1 MLPLSSKQLLI
12 GTVDGVG
19 GFDTAHYNELAA
31 SCSRAYFEAAENR
44 EEFRELTK
52 IIGTNSTKVVDQL
65 ALESLAEDSE
75 ASVVVLVHKPGGQAI
90 SPREVTYPIVLD
102 GVPDG
107 FPSQAVA
114 ARVKD
119 IVDAVAKRTPLNRL
133 DGVTFASDYMRAVSL
148 VDRGDERLRPEQASP
163 EGAGKAILVFREGVS
178 KGRVVVPLAT
188 AHSLLENPTQPMNGA
203 RYALTYLLALVSA
216 IEITDD
222 AVPGLLGQSIED
234 SYEGWRYR
242 YVHGALDSYLA
253 SRLSAQEGDS
263 TELMKHY
270 RDLMEAQMRS
280 ATDAVIAAK
289 VAYRESGDV
298 SAVSETA
305 LWAGGCILD
314 AAGRLLG
321 TAHAFKLPP
330 IEPGGSLSEH
340 VATAGLQQ
348 WLRTFSEDLQSLY
361 ERSGE
366 RSTIS
371 DRFRFNRHADRLLWS
386 FGMATWPLPNG
397 GWWVHVS
404 GT

>member
-1 MLPLSSKQLLI
+1 MERSCPTAYPYPINADGTTRPLILAAHEDIKVVVLPLSSKQLLI

-203 RYALTYLLALVSA
+203 RYALTYLLALVSP
-216 IEITDD
+216 
-222 AVPGLLGQSIED
+222 AVRI
-234 SYEGWRYR
+234 
-242 YVHGALDSYLA
+242 VVA
-253 SRLSAQEGDS
+253 S
-263 TELMKHY
+263 
-270 RDLMEAQMRS
+270 
-280 ATDAVIAAK
+280 
-289 VAYRESGDV
+289 
-298 SAVSETA
+298 
-305 LWAGGCILD
+305 
-314 AAGRLLG
+314 
-321 TAHAFKLPP
+321 
-330 IEPGGSLSEH
+330 
-340 VATAGLQQ
+340 
-348 WLRTFSEDLQSLY
+348 
-361 ERSGE
+361 
-366 RSTIS
+366 
-371 DRFRFNRHADRLLWS
+371 AD
-386 FGMATWPLPNG
+386 
-397 GWWVHVS
+397 
-404 GT
+404 